1 MPHTKLRQ
9 FTASLQPFNAMD
21 PISLLSR
28 QTTAVFTPEE
38 EAALSR
44 ELSAAYHMDEAAAA
58 SRDVQRIGEKVR
70 ARIQELADEATN
82 DPSNPDNS

>member
-1 MPHTKLRQ
+1 
-9 FTASLQPFNAMD
+9 MD

-28 QTTAVFTPEE
+28 QTPAEFTPEE

-44 ELSAAYHMDEAAAA
+44 ELSAAYHMDETAAA

-70 ARIQELADEATN
+70 ARIQEFADEAAN
-82 DPSNPDNS
+82 DFPTLDNP